1 MKVLLAEDERDLS
14 NAICR
19 VLKMNKYDVDAA
31 YDGEEALDKMYDNDY
46 DILILDVMMPKK
58 DGFTVVKE
66 LREEGNNIPVL
77 ILTARSE
84 IEDKVLGLD
93 YGADDYLTKP
103 FAIKE
108 LLARIRSLMGRNSEV
123 SEAYEIGNTHLNH
136 DTFELQAKGKVRL
149 TSKEYQMMEYL
160 IRNKN
165 SLVSTE
171 KLMDAIWSFDSEA
184 EINVVWAYISAL
196 RKKLVEVG
204 SEYTIKAVRG
214 VGYQLALAEKK

>member
-1 MKVLLAEDERDLS
+1 
-14 NAICR
+14 
-19 VLKMNKYDVDAA
+19 
-31 YDGEEALDKMYDNDY
+31 
-46 DILILDVMMPKK
+46 
-58 DGFTVVKE
+58 
-66 LREEGNNIPVL
+66 
-77 ILTARSE
+77 LTARSE

-108 LLARIRSLMGRNSEV
+108 LLARIRSLMRRNSEV